1 MEKLW
6 NTLKKGLKKYC
17 DDNGFSDVML
27 GLSGGLDSAI
37 VSVLA
42 AETLGAAHVHTLM
55 MKTQYTSQLSLDIA
69 QQISELNGFEHRVI
83 DIQNLCETYTDFFSQ
98 QIGGE
103 PKSVVV
109 ENVQARLRGQI
120 LMTFSN
126 QFGYLVLACGNKSEA
141 ATGYCTLYG
150 DTCGGF
156 MPIGDVYKSKLFEL
170 AKWLNTRRQVLPEA
184 VINRAPSAELSV
196 GQKDEDSLPPY
207 AVLDAILQRYV
218 DEHKTAEEIKAAGFE
233 AKTVDWVIKQYRK
246 TAYKRT
252 QMPEILPVDFKA

>member
-6 NTLKKGLKKYC
+6 NTLKQGLKKYC
-17 DDNGFSDVML
+17 VDNGFSDVML

-42 AETLGAAHVHTLM
+42 AETLGGEHVHTLM
-55 MKTQYTSQLSLDIA
+55 MKTRYTSQLSLDIA
-69 QQISELNGFEHRVI
+69 QKISELNGFEYRVI
-83 DIQNLCETYTDFFSQ
+83 DIQNLCDTYTDFFSQ
-98 QIGGE
+98 QIGGA

-109 ENVQARLRGQI
+109 ENLQARIRGQI

-126 QFGYLVLACGNKSEA
+126 QLGYLILACGNKSEA

-150 DTCGGF
+150 DTCGGL

-170 AKWLNTRRQVLPEA
+170 AKWLNTRRQVLPEE
-184 VINRAPSAELSV
+184 VINRAPSAELSA

-207 AVLDAILQRYV
+207 AILDAVLQMYV
-218 DEHKTAEEIKAAGFE
+218 DEHKTIEEIKASGLA
-233 AKTVDWVIKQYRK
+233 AKTVDWTIKQYHK
-246 TAYKRT
+246 TAYKRK
-252 QMPEILPVDFKA
+252 QMPEILTVDFKD